1 LKKGFF
7 YSAIAV
13 LLVTGVALGI
23 RTTSTKTQQT
33 ASTTSLGV
41 VATVGTETST
51 STTTVYTPQAA
62 ATLKQ
67 TNYTVESMKVN
78 ADSVILFN
86 VAVVEESVE
95 AATSLIRETSGN
107 TVYLVLDS
115 PGGSVLAGAR
125 LLEYIKHSG
134 KNVITVCDNL
144 CASMA
149 FQIFEA
155 GSRRLMTEKAILMA
169 HPASG
174 GAQGTIENMFELIK
188 MYKSYVDRMDA
199 DVAKRSG
206 IEYSKFKALV
216 ADNIWAE
223 TPEALALGLADGVVH
238 LDVKSSITSFGNK
251 APYNVMDIL
260 KKTNKW
266 NDKMLGVR
274 GYIFDIR

>member
-1 LKKGFF
+1 MKKGFF
-7 YSAIAV
+7 YSMVAI
-13 LLVTGVALGI
+13 LLVTGVTLGI
-23 RTTSTKTQQT
+23 RTTSTKSQQAV
-33 ASTTSLGV
+33 ASEITSSV
-41 VATVGTETST
+41 SSVGTETTT
-51 STTTVYTPQAA
+51 STTSVYTPQQAVS
-62 ATLKQ
+62 LKQ
-67 TNYTVESMKVN
+67 TNYTVENMKVS

-86 VAVVEESVE
+86 VPVVEESVE
-95 AATSLIRETSGN
+95 AAISLIRASSGN

-238 LDVKSSITSFGNK
+238 LNVKTSVTSFGDNS
-251 APYNVMDIL
+251 PHNVMETL
-260 KKTNKW
+260 KKNKKW
-266 NDKMLGVR
+266 NDKMLTIR
-274 GYIFDIR
+274 GYILDIR